1 MGKGPAAA
9 IIVTV
14 VIAFLI
20 VAYVTGFLG
29 TIFKQDDQVVF
40 TVDFTATPVLSGGGT
55 FMVDFNS
62 TVSGGVAPFDYF
74 WDFGDGTL
82 ARGVDVQHTY
92 TAVGTFIV
100 ELVVI
105 DGVGVTRN
113 VTKAVTV

>member
-62 TVSGGVAPFDYF
+62 TVSGGIAPFDYF

-82 ARGVDVQHTY
+82 ARGADVRHIY
-92 TAVGTFIV
+92 TAAGTFIV